1 MGTRTASAQRWA
13 CCTTSFLASDPILGQ
28 KVGTTAAGLRKTPIR
43 APRRSSVCSG
53 EASTSFFGRLPNA
66 GCDEGAIPT
75 SPQKGHCAG
84 GVFTTR
90 NETHDTN
97 HAGGNGT
104 LLCRAVGSFGNA
116 GVAPFASERKP
127 SRTIKKLARVEEKT
141 SKNKLA
147 SLAKRKPS
155 RRIKKK

>member
-1 MGTRTASAQRWA
+1 MGNSCRLKEDAHS
-13 CCTTSFLASDPILGQ
+13 
-28 KVGTTAAGLRKTPIR
+28 
-43 APRRSSVCSG
+43 
-53 EASTSFFGRLPNA
+53 STSTLLHMFGGSFYKFLRSAPECLDA
-66 GCDEGAIPT
+66 MKAQYRQVHKKDIALEVY
-75 SPQKGHCAG
+75 SPREMKRM
-84 GVFTTR
+84 TR
-90 NETHDTN
+90 IML
-97 HAGGNGT
+97 AGT

-141 SKNKLA
+141 CKNKLA